1 MAGGVAAEGGGGGGE
16 GSTSSE
22 ETRNAAERYLKEVTK
37 TFEDQQE
44 KLVMFRED
52 VAGVV
57 ERVKE
62 LFKGHNNLLK
72 GFIFFLPMGDEITVD
87 KDEPPPETMAG
98 FRETLDFIRVVKRP
112 FMDVI
117 FRYWREHMDVIKLRR
132 EVDALLSKDYYPDL
146 FVEFIRYLPPT

>member
-1 MAGGVAAEGGGGGGE
+1 LDGGE

-22 ETRNAAERYLKEVTK
+22 ETRNATERYLKEVTK

-44 KLVMFRED
+44 KTD

-72 GFIFFLPMGDEITVD
+72 GFNFFLPVGDEITID
-87 KDEPPPETMAG
+87 KDEPPLETMAG
-98 FRETLDFIRVVKRP
+98 FREILDFIRVVK
-112 FMDVI
+112 
-117 FRYWREHMDVIKLRR
+117 
-132 EVDALLSKDYYPDL
+132 VDALLSKDYPDL

>member
-1 MAGGVAAEGGGGGGE
+1 MAGGVVAKGGGGGGE

-22 ETRNAAERYLKEVTK
+22 ETRNATERYLKEVTK

-44 KLVMFRED
+44 KLVMFHEVMNDFGTERTD

-72 GFIFFLPMGDEITVD
+72 GFNFFLPMGDEITID

-98 FRETLDFIRVVKRP
+98 FREILDFIRNVMSV
-112 FMDVI
+112 
-117 FRYWREHMDVIKLRR
+117 
-132 EVDALLSKDYYPDL
+132 
-146 FVEFIRYLPPT
+146 FIDHLWM

>member
-44 KLVMFRED
+44 KLVMFREVMNDFGTERTD

-72 GFIFFLPMGDEITVD
+72 GFIFFLPMGDD

-98 FRETLDFIRVVKRP
+98 FRETLDFIRVVKEHDERLYRP

-132 EVDALLSKDYYPDL
+132 EVISLVL
-146 FVEFIRYLPPT
+146 

>member
-37 TFEDQQE
+37 MFEDQQE
-44 KLVMFRED
+44 KLVMFREVMNDFGTERTD

-72 GFIFFLPMGDEITVD
+72 GFNFFLPMGDEITER
-87 KDEPPPETMAG
+87 DE
-98 FRETLDFIRVVKRP
+98 RLYRP

-132 EVDALLSKDYYPDL
+132 EVDAILSKDYPDL

>member
-22 ETRNAAERYLKEVTK
+22 ETRNTAERYLKEVTK

-44 KLVMFRED
+44 KLVIFREVTNDFGTTRMD

-72 GFIFFLPMGDEITVD
+72 GFNFFLPMGDEITID
-87 KDEPPPETMAG
+87 KDEPPLETMAR
-98 FRETLDFIRVVKRP
+98 FPILLCRNEMSVFIDHLW
-112 FMDVI
+112 M
-117 FRYWREHMDVIKLRR
+117 
-132 EVDALLSKDYYPDL
+132 
-146 FVEFIRYLPPT
+146 